1 MKTTFSPK
9 TVAEVIQ
16 ELGTFEQATSAGQ
29 TSGTGTDFTGLLTN
43 GDGQTVLLRTAQF
56 LDSKHRDECL
66 WQLRLESIRLR
77 AKLGGIVMRMT
88 MPCGGPVTAREG
100 LVVCC
105 ESQTHI
111 TARLIPIQRDGSGSF
126 TGWGKSVSMQ
136 QNDHWWTQLIST
148 IGWLVAPAEL
158 LDRNFAATL
167 ALAHKDNISLVRRLL
182 GEYEAPKIV
191 APQQP
196 RVMESAR
203 EVGMRTELLKRTMA
217 GISPHGAFSYQ
228 PQKSA
233 LKRGAL

>member
-16 ELGTFEQATSAGQ
+16 ELGAFEQMLCEAATSAGQ
-29 TSGTGTDFTGLLTN
+29 TSRKGADFTGLLTN
-43 GDGQTVLLRTAQF
+43 GDGQPVLLRMAQF
-56 LDSKHRDECL
+56 LDSKHQDECL

-88 MPCGGPVTAREG
+88 VPSGGPVTTAEG
-100 LVVCC
+100 LFVCC

-111 TARLIPIQRDGSGSF
+111 TARLVPIQLDGSGSLA
-126 TGWGKSVSMQ
+126 GWGESVSMQ
-136 QNDHWWTQLIST
+136 QNNHWWTQLISR

-182 GEYEAPKIV
+182 GDYGARKAV
-191 APQQP
+191 A
-196 RVMESAR
+196 AR
-203 EVGMRTELLKRTMA
+203 EDRT
-217 GISPHGAFSYQ
+217 Q
-228 PQKSA
+228 
-233 LKRGAL
+233 

>member
-16 ELGTFEQATSAGQ
+16 ELGAFEQMLCEAATSPHQ

-43 GDGQTVLLRTAQF
+43 GDGQPVLLRMAQF
-56 LDSKHRDECL
+56 LDSEHRDECL

-88 MPCGGPVTAREG
+88 VPSGGPVTTAEG
-100 LVVCC
+100 LFVCC
-105 ESQTHI
+105 ESQTHV
-111 TARLIPIQRDGSGSF
+111 TARLIPIQRDGSSSF
-126 TGWGKSVSMQ
+126 AGWGESVSMQ
-136 QNDHWWTQLIST
+136 QNDHWWTQVIST

-182 GEYEAPKIV
+182 GDYGARKAV
-191 APQQP
+191 A
-196 RVMESAR
+196 AR
-203 EVGMRTELLKRTMA
+203 EDRT
-217 GISPHGAFSYQ
+217 Q
-228 PQKSA
+228 
-233 LKRGAL
+233 